1 MANPKSQQYEII
13 KNGPLCLDKFCA
25 DINPF
30 GQGFNKKNSPL
41 LGGAISNVF
50 KKTEENINGYISNG
64 NHEAWLDEDDYL
76 CIDGKKTQY
85 NFTNNQKFYV
95 EELENDNGVVDA
107 SYLDYVDEDNYLRIV
122 NSGTQLEARI
132 DGNSVRY
139 DYSASETYKVLEI
152 YDVKYLAILKP
163 KIEND
168 KINGTFELRT
178 STGNIAIASSPIF
191 ANTVRT
197 SVDYYYYDYY
207 NVPAN
212 FNNFLIEVRKIY
224 KADAPH
230 YHIPLI
236 SIYALDSNGYLHF
249 DWLRSDKWN
258 DYNGTERLEHGWSLP
273 SIGYFMYYINPNT
286 KVQSWIPMAST
297 CIFFNDSSGSGN
309 ANHAV
314 QYYRYGFDS
323 GRVFETLLE
332 ATSYGGLWVEVNQ
345 WGTWGSIRIDPGADR
360 WGESGDPTHFNNSVL
375 EVKYNYRSHPEDRE
389 TFYLYPSACF
399 YKNKYLEDCP
409 FFRFELMPNEYA
421 NDTMNGFIYCSDIA
435 DYGASFNFYSTNDG
449 NTMSALIGNLEDDE
463 HTVPRPKFAKR
474 LHLGFINKDTID
486 DNTTSYEVLVD
497 ENNFVQGF
505 SYTRGAFDSHNN
517 TANNLGTLLIPMGTV
532 SNERPFY
539 FVEDSSFYD
548 GKCIVYF
555 DSYTNTWKK
564 IGIKSGIDL
573 YMDDSFILINTTNT
587 YNAIR
592 ISDLTQHIWA
602 NDWNNRVVSMGGY
615 FKGYSHI
622 NPDTS
627 EEDLNNYYYFGHLH
641 YGFINPLMYKYKRE
655 VKISSAF
662 NYYKN
667 SENIPSS
674 QLPEQTLYLYTI
686 CSKDAEQCHPEDTFY
701 YNLGNIGYGC
711 DIYNLEI
718 YKNGRYNNSIFSRV
732 VMNFYASSNTS
743 FFIDSNLVNTTYL
756 IDSLYYTP
764 AITMEFKETY
774 SNKNLVYYDKMI
786 YSLRY
791 YGDERKE
798 KLIYPLLTQ
807 YFGIDD
813 IFVIQGQRY
822 FIQNNKIYSFS
833 LTADDEI
840 MDSIVFITN
849 IQGLEFKTNT
859 TREAYFWSKNDSSLY
874 IFNADNILRKAYT
887 ATEINDIYN
896 AIYYPSL
903 DATIFSTNI
912 GLLCISDRFGMFV
925 IPNDSVDPKD
935 KLYLNTKG
943 YITLFNDNE
952 SLIDYYNLWFIDSAW
967 EKLPIKLSTKFYGL
981 GSNLISITDTWYFR
995 LFADK
1000 SLYND
1005 MNYPRTGEIK
1015 LSVDVLT
1022 DRGLSTESKTINI
1035 DEKDWDSLTDT
1046 VYLRY
1051 QPKLQRG
1058 VGISINV
1065 ESPFAI
1071 GYLGV
1076 GTTPETL
1083 QLSKPSLQA

>member
-30 GQGFNKKNSPL
+30 GQGFNKKSSPL

-50 KKTEENINGYISNG
+50 KKNEENINGYISNG
-64 NHEAWLDEDDYL
+64 DHEAWLDEDDYL
-76 CIDGKKTQY
+76 RIDGKKTQY
-85 NFTNNQKFYV
+85 KFTNNQKFYV

-107 SYLDYVDEDNYLRIV
+107 SYLDYVDKDNYLRIV

-132 DGNSVRY
+132 DGNAVRY
-139 DYSASETYKVLEI
+139 DYSASATYKVLEI
-152 YDVKYLAILKP
+152 YNVKYLAILKP
-163 KIEND
+163 KIVND
-168 KINGTFELRT
+168 KMDASFELR
-178 STGNIAIASSPIF
+178 SSIGLQAINSDSIF
-191 ANTVRT
+191 PSYVH
-197 SVDYYYYDYY
+197 DI
-207 NVPAN
+207 PAN
-212 FNNFLIEVRKIY
+212 FNNFIIEVKQIT
-224 KADAPH
+224 KEDAPH
-230 YHIPLI
+230 SYMPII
-236 SIYALDSNGYLHF
+236 CIYALDSNGYLHF
-249 DWLRSDKWN
+249 TWKPKSFMTNPEETKDFEKG
-258 DYNGTERLEHGWSLP
+258 YPFP
-273 SIGYFMYYINPNT
+273 SIGYFIYFSGT
-286 KVQSWIPMAST
+286 QSWSRYFSPSIV
-297 CIFFNDSSGSGN
+297 FSSDAGTK
-309 ANHAV
+309 AV
-314 QYYRYGFDS
+314 EYYRS
-323 GRVFETLLE
+323 GGAIFSIDTLLE
-332 ATSYGGLWVEVNQ
+332 SSSYQTLGFTIVDNSYNIFYIKRDKDEKGSHYVNGILQ
-345 WGTWGSIRIDPGADR
+345 IISLTGASD
-360 WGESGDPTHFNNSVL
+360 DHYMV
-375 EVKYNYRSHPEDRE
+375 
-389 TFYLYPSACF
+389 PSACF
-399 YKNKYLEDCP
+399 YKNKYLEKWP
-409 FFRFELMPNEYA
+409 FFRFVCSPNIVGETVYIF
-421 NDTMNGFIYCSDIA
+421 NGFIYCA
-435 DYGASFNFYSTNDG
+435 DATEHGASYNYYSKNDG
-449 NTMSALIGNLEDDE
+449 ALVSALVGSFEEEDYV
-463 HTVPRPKFAKR
+463 VPRPKFAKR
-474 LHLGFINKDTID
+474 LTLGYLNRDPRG
-486 DNTTSYEVLVD
+486 DNTSSYEVLVD
-497 ENNFVQGF
+497 ENNFIQGF
-505 SYTRGAFDSHNN
+505 SYARGGLDKYND
-517 TANNLGTLLIPMGTV
+517 TCINLGTLLIPMGTV
-532 SNERPFY
+532 SNERPIHFI
-539 FVEDSSFYD
+539 EETESYD
-548 GKCIVYF
+548 DKYIVYF
-555 DSYTNTWKK
+555 DNYTNTWKR
-564 IGIKSGIDL
+564 IGIKAGIDL
-573 YMDDSFILINTTNT
+573 WMDDDFILINTTKT
-587 YNAIR
+587 YNAIK

-602 NDWNNRVVSMGGY
+602 NDWNNRVVSMGGS
-615 FKGYSHI
+615 FRGYSYV
-622 NPDTS
+622 NPDT
-627 EEDLNNYYYFGHLH
+627 DTIADTKNYYYFNKPN
-641 YGFINPLMYKYKRE
+641 YGFIHIKSFFAHKRE

-667 SENIPSS
+667 AIGIPSS
-674 QLPEQTLYLYTI
+674 QLPEQTLRLNTI
-686 CSKDAEQCHPEDTFY
+686 ASKDSEKCHPEDTFY
-701 YNLGNIGYGC
+701 YKTEGSGFGC
-711 DIYNLEI
+711 DIYSLEI
-718 YKNGRYNNSIFSRV
+718 YKNGRYSNSMVSKVMLSFSPFI
-732 VMNFYASSNTS
+732 NPIIS

-764 AITMEFKETY
+764 AITMEFRETY

-807 YFGIDD
+807 YFGIDE

-822 FIQNNKIYSFS
+822 FIQNNKIYSFN

-840 MDSIVFITN
+840 MDSVVFITN

-925 IPNDSVDPKD
+925 IPNDAVDPKD

-943 YITLFNDNE
+943 YITLFNSNE
-952 SLIDYYNLWFIDSAW
+952 SLIDYYNLWFIDSGW

>member
-50 KKTEENINGYISNG
+50 KKTEDEINHYVSNG
-64 NHEAWLDEDDYL
+64 NHEAWLGENGNL
-76 CIDGKKTQY
+76 CIDGKETTY
-85 NFTNNQKFYV
+85 NFTDNQKFYV
-95 EELENDNGVVDA
+95 EELEGIDA
-107 SYLDYVDEDNYLRIV
+107 SYIDYIDDDNYIRVID
-122 NSGTQLEARI
+122 SGTRLEVLI
-132 DGNSVRY
+132 NGYLSNY
-139 DYSASETYKVLEI
+139 PYSASYTYKVLEV
-152 YDVKYLAILKP
+152 YEEKYLAILSP
-163 KIEND
+163 RIEND
-168 KINGTFELRT
+168 KINAGFELRT
-178 STGNIAIASSPIF
+178 KTG
-191 ANTVRT
+191 
-197 SVDYYYYDYY
+197 SVVCNSV
-207 NVPAN
+207 NVFDTYFHDIPAN
-212 FNNFLIEVRKIY
+212 FNNFIIEVKKLS
-224 KADAPH
+224 KADAP
-230 YHIPLI
+230 YLYMPII
-236 SIYALDSNGYLHF
+236 CIYALDSNGYLHF
-249 DWLRSDKWN
+249 SNKIIDDG
-258 DYNGTERLEHGWSLP
+258 YYP
-273 SIGYFMYYINPNT
+273 SIGYFLYFSDSNT
-286 KVQSWIPMAST
+286 WANYTSSGIVY
-297 CIFFNDSSGSGN
+297 SSGSDTKIVEYHREFGN
-309 ANHAV
+309 LISIEV
-314 QYYRYGFDS
+314 
-323 GRVFETLLE
+323 LLE
-332 ATSYGGLWVEVNQ
+332 ASNYQGLTIGSSDTHNYFYIKNDKETDSGHYVYGILQMNALAEFKNHCV
-345 WGTWGSIRIDPGADR
+345 
-360 WGESGDPTHFNNSVL
+360 
-375 EVKYNYRSHPEDRE
+375 
-389 TFYLYPSACF
+389 PSACF
-399 YKNKYLEDCP
+399 YKNKYLDEYP
-409 FFRFELMPNEYA
+409 FFRLVCTPKGENGTVATY
-421 NDTMNGFIYCSDIA
+421 NGFIYCSDSSNYA
-435 DYGASFNFYSTNDG
+435 ASYNFYSNDDE
-449 NTMSALIGNLEDDE
+449 NTVSALIGSLEDDYV
-463 HTVPRPKFAKR
+463 VPRPKFAKR
-474 LHLGFINKDTID
+474 LHLGFINKDTTG
-486 DNTTSYEVLVD
+486 DNTTSYEVLID

-505 SYTRGAFDSHNN
+505 SYTRGAYDTHNN

-602 NDWNNRVVSMGGY
+602 NDWNNRVISTGGF

-622 NPDTS
+622 NPSNDAY
-627 EEDLNNYYYFGHLH
+627 DQDNYFYFNYIH
-641 YGFINPLMYKYKRE
+641 YGFIDIHSFYKSSSKRE
-655 VKISSAF
+655 IKISSAF

-667 SENIPSS
+667 SEGIPSS
-674 QLPEQTLYLYTI
+674 QLPEQTVYLHTI
-686 CSKDAEQCHPEDTFY
+686 SSKDSDKCHPEDSFY
-701 YNLGNIGYGC
+701 YNIGNIGYGC

-732 VMNFYASSNTS
+732 VMYFSASSNTG

-822 FIQNNKIYSFS
+822 FTQNNKIYSFS

-943 YITLFNDNE
+943 YITLFNSNE

-1000 SLYND
+1000 SLYED
-1005 MNYPRTGEIK
+1005 MEYPRTGEIK

>member
-1 MANPKSQQYEII
+1 MANSKSQQYEII

-95 EELENDNGVVDA
+95 EEIEGIDS
-107 SYLDYVDEDNYLRIV
+107 SYIDYIDDDNYIRVID
-122 NSGTQLEARI
+122 SGTRLEVLINGYLA
-132 DGNSVRY
+132 NY
-139 DYSASETYKVLEI
+139 PYSAAYTYKVLEI
-152 YDVKYLAILKP
+152 YDEKYLAILSP
-163 KIEND
+163 RIEND

-178 STGNIAIASSPIF
+178 KTGTVVCSS
-191 ANTVRT
+191 ANVFD
-197 SVDYYYYDYY
+197 SYIHDI
-207 NVPAN
+207 PAN
-212 FNNFLIEVRKIY
+212 FNNFIIEVKEFP
-224 KADAPH
+224 KNDAPH
-230 YHIPLI
+230 YYMPII
-236 SIYALDSNGYLHF
+236 CIYALDSNGYLHF
-249 DWLRSDKWN
+249 TWKPDNFIDAGLINETSK
-258 DYNGTERLEHGWSLP
+258 GFPFP
-273 SIGYFMYYINPNT
+273 SIGYFIYFSNT
-286 KVQSWIPMAST
+286 NSWK
-297 CIFFNDSSGSGN
+297 
-309 ANHAV
+309 
-314 QYYRYGFDS
+314 QYYSPSIVFSSDS
-323 GRVFETLLE
+323 GTKAVEYYRNVTMGHEVLLE
-332 ATSYGGLWVEVNQ
+332 SSSYQTLFFTTINNTYNIFRVGYFTE
-345 WGTWGSIRIDPGADR
+345 
-360 WGESGDPTHFNNSVL
+360 GDPLDPDSDFHYTNGILQEMNVHSDRDPENN
-375 EVKYNYRSHPEDRE
+375 
-389 TFYLYPSACF
+389 YLIPSACF
-399 YKNKYLEDCP
+399 YKNKYLEEYP
-409 FFRFELMPNEYA
+409 FFRFMCTPNKVNGNSYI
-421 NDTMNGFIYCSDIA
+421 DNGFIYCA
-435 DYGASFNFYSTNDG
+435 DAMEYGASYNYYSNNDEALV
-449 NTMSALIGNLEDDE
+449 SSLIGSFEEEDYV
-463 HTVPRPKFAKR
+463 VPRPKFAKR
-474 LHLGFINKDTID
+474 LHLGFINKDTTG

-497 ENNFVQGF
+497 ENNFIQGF
-505 SYTRGAFDSHNN
+505 SYARGGWDRYNN
-517 TANNLGTLLIPMGTV
+517 TCINLGTLLIPMGTV

-555 DSYTNTWKK
+555 DSYSNTWKK
-564 IGIKSGIDL
+564 IGIKAGIDL

-602 NDWNNRVVSMGGY
+602 NDWNNRVVCMKGY

-622 NPDTS
+622 GPRYVYDS
-627 EEDLNNYYYFGHLH
+627 NNYYYFTESN
-641 YGFINPLMYKYKRE
+641 YGFTDIKSFSVHKRE

-667 SENIPSS
+667 SEGIPSS

-701 YNLGNIGYGC
+701 YNLGNVGYGC

-732 VMNFYASSNTS
+732 VMSFYASSNTS

-822 FIQNNKIYSFS
+822 FTQNNKIYSFS

-943 YITLFNDNE
+943 YITLFNSNE
-952 SLIDYYNLWFIDSAW
+952 SLIDYYNLWFIDSEW

-1000 SLYND
+1000 SLYEG
-1005 MNYPRTGEIK
+1005 MEYPRTGEIK

>member
-50 KKTEENINGYISNG
+50 KKTEDEINHYVSNG

-76 CIDGKKTQY
+76 YIDGKKTQY
-85 NFTNNQKFYV
+85 KFTNNQKFYV

-107 SYLDYVDEDNYLRIV
+107 SYLDYVDKDNYLRIV

-132 DGNSVRY
+132 DGNSVKY
-139 DYSASETYKVLEI
+139 DYSASATYKVLEI
-152 YDVKYLAILKP
+152 YDVKYLAILTP
-163 KIEND
+163 KIVDNRID
-168 KINGTFELRT
+168 ASFELR
-178 STGNIAIASSPIF
+178 SSIGLTAYTTNSIF
-191 ANTVRT
+191 PYFNTTPYGVGLCDNP
-197 SVDYYYYDYY
+197 VDFS
-207 NVPAN
+207 N
-212 FNNFLIEVRKIY
+212 FIIEVAKLY
-224 KADAPH
+224 KKDAPH
-230 YHIPLI
+230 YYVPII
-236 SIYALDSNGYLHF
+236 CIYALDSNGYLHF
-249 DWLRSDKWN
+249 TWNKSD
-258 DYNGTERLEHGWSLP
+258 RAHSLDP
-273 SIGYFMYYINPNT
+273 SSNKGAPFSSIGYIIYSTEN
-286 KVQSWIPMAST
+286 QSWDLYNSSSI
-297 CIFFNDSSGSGN
+297 IFTDQSNVKAIEYIRHMTTNFGKYECLVETTTFDDLAFYTISPIGSGVTCKYFYVIERESN
-309 ANHAV
+309 TILKIN
-314 QYYRYGFDS
+314 
-323 GRVFETLLE
+323 L
-332 ATSYGGLWVEVNQ
+332 
-345 WGTWGSIRIDPGADR
+345 GSNPGND
-360 WGESGDPTHFNNSVL
+360 D
-375 EVKYNYRSHPEDRE
+375 
-389 TFYLYPSACF
+389 YLVPSACL
-399 YKNKYLEDCP
+399 YKNKYLEKWP
-409 FFRFELMPNEYA
+409 FFRFTCIPHKV
-421 NDTMNGFIYCSDIA
+421 NDKSYIDYGFIYCSDA
-435 DYGASFNFYSTNDG
+435 TGNAASFVFNSEDERYEPRPL
-449 NTMSALIGNLEDDE
+449 SALVGSFENEDYV
-463 HTVPRPKFAKR
+463 VPRPKFAKR
-474 LHLGFINKDTID
+474 LQLGFVNKDVTGN
-486 DNTTSYEVLVD
+486 NTTSYEVLVD
-497 ENNFVQGF
+497 ENNFIQGF
-505 SYTRGAFDSHNN
+505 SYARGGWDRYND
-517 TANNLGTLLIPMGTV
+517 TCINLGTLLIPMGTV
-532 SNERPFY
+532 SNERPIHFI
-539 FVEDSSFYD
+539 EETESYD
-548 GKCIVYF
+548 DKYIVYF
-555 DSYTNTWKK
+555 DNYTNTWKR
-564 IGIKSGIDL
+564 IGIKAGIDL
-573 YMDDSFILINTTNT
+573 WMDDDFVLINTTKT
-587 YNAIR
+587 YNAIK
-592 ISDLTQHIWA
+592 ISNLAQHIWA
-602 NDWNNRVVSMGGY
+602 NDWNNRVVSMEGY
-615 FKGYSHI
+615 FKGYTEV
-622 NPDTS
+622 NS
-627 EEDLNNYYYFGHLH
+627 ETGDIDSSYHYFNYSNF
-641 YGFINPLMYKYKRE
+641 GFINIKSFSPSKRE

-667 SENIPSS
+667 SEGIPSS

-686 CSKDAEQCHPEDTFY
+686 CGKDAEKCHPEDTFY
-701 YNLGNIGYGC
+701 SKVEGAGFGC
-711 DIYNLEI
+711 DIYSLEI
-718 YKNGRYNNSIFSRV
+718 YKNGRYINSMVSK
-732 VMNFYASSNTS
+732 VMLNFYAYPIIN
-743 FFIDSNLVNTTYL
+743 FFIDSELVNTTYL
-756 IDSLYYTP
+756 VDSLYYTP
-764 AITMEFKETY
+764 AITMGFKETY

-807 YFGIDD
+807 YFGIDE

-822 FIQNNKIYSFS
+822 FIQNNKIYSFN
-833 LTADDEI
+833 LTEDGEV
-840 MDSIVFITN
+840 MNSIVFITN

-952 SLIDYYNLWFIDSAW
+952 SLIDYYNLWFIDSKW

-1000 SLYND
+1000 NIYND
-1005 MNYPRTGEIK
+1005 MEYPRTGEIK

>member
-76 CIDGKKTQY
+76 CVDGKKTQY

-107 SYLDYVDEDNYLRIV
+107 SYLDYVDADNYLRIV

-132 DGNSVRY
+132 DGNAVRY
-139 DYSASETYKVLEI
+139 DYSASATYKVLEI
-152 YDVKYLAILKP
+152 YDTKYLAILKP
-163 KIEND
+163 KIVND
-168 KINGTFELRT
+168 KIDAEFELR
-178 STGNIAIASSPIF
+178 SSIGLQAINSDSIF
-191 ANTVRT
+191 PSYVH
-197 SVDYYYYDYY
+197 DI
-207 NVPAN
+207 PAN
-212 FNNFLIEVRKIY
+212 FNNFIIEVKQIA
-224 KADAPH
+224 KEDAPH
-230 YHIPLI
+230 LYMPII
-236 SIYALDSNGYLHF
+236 CIYALDSNGYLHF
-249 DWLRSDKWN
+249 TWKPKSFMPN
-258 DYNGTERLEHGWSLP
+258 PEETENFEKGYPFP
-273 SIGYFMYYINPNT
+273 SIGYFIYFSGT
-286 KVQSWIPMAST
+286 QSWSRYFSPSIV
-297 CIFFNDSSGSGN
+297 FSSN
-309 ANHAV
+309 AGTKAV
-314 QYYRYGFDS
+314 EYYRAGGSIFSVD
-323 GRVFETLLE
+323 TLLE
-332 ATSYGGLWVEVNQ
+332 SSSYQTLGFTIVDNSYNIFYIKRDKEEDSTHYVNGILQ
-345 WGTWGSIRIDPGADR
+345 IISLAGASD
-360 WGESGDPTHFNNSVL
+360 DHYMV
-375 EVKYNYRSHPEDRE
+375 
-389 TFYLYPSACF
+389 PSACF
-399 YKNKYLEDCP
+399 YKNKYLEKWP
-409 FFRFELMPNEYA
+409 FFRFVCSPNLVGETVYIF
-421 NDTMNGFIYCSDIA
+421 NGFIYCA
-435 DYGASFNFYSTNDG
+435 DATEHGASYNYYSNNDG
-449 NTMSALIGNLEDDE
+449 ALVSSLVGSFEEEDYV
-463 HTVPRPKFAKR
+463 VPRPKFAKR
-474 LHLGFINKDTID
+474 LRLGDVNRDHTG
-486 DNTTSYEVLVD
+486 NNNTSYEILVD
-497 ENNFVQGF
+497 ENNFIQGF
-505 SYTRGAFDSHNN
+505 SYARGAWDEYND
-517 TANNLGTLLIPMGTV
+517 TCINLGTLLIPMGTV
-532 SNERPFY
+532 SNERPIHFI
-539 FVEDSSFYD
+539 EETESYD
-548 GKCIVYF
+548 DKYIIYF
-555 DSYTNTWKK
+555 DNYTNTWKR
-564 IGIKSGIDL
+564 IGIKAGIDL
-573 YMDDSFILINTTNT
+573 WMDDDFILINTTKT

-602 NDWNNRVVSMGGY
+602 NDWNNRVVNMGGY
-615 FKGYSHI
+615 FRGYSHV
-622 NPDTS
+622 NPDTDTYANS
-627 EEDLNNYYYFGHLH
+627 TDYYYFTKSN
-641 YGFINPLMYKYKRE
+641 YGFINIKSFFANKRE

-667 SENIPSS
+667 SVGIPSS
-674 QLPEQTLYLYTI
+674 QLPEQTLRLYTI
-686 CSKDAEQCHPEDTFY
+686 ASKDSEKCHPEDTFY
-701 YNLGNIGYGC
+701 YKTEGSGFGC
-711 DIYNLEI
+711 DIYSLEI
-718 YKNGRYNNSIFSRV
+718 YKNGRYNNSMVSKVILSYFPIRDPII
-732 VMNFYASSNTS
+732 S

-756 IDSLYYTP
+756 VDSLYYTP

-786 YSLRY
+786 YSLKY
-791 YGDERKE
+791 YGDIRKE

-822 FIQNNKIYSFS
+822 FTQNNKIYSFN
-833 LTADDEI
+833 LTADDEV
-840 MDSIVFITN
+840 MDSIIFITN
-849 IQGLEFKTNT
+849 IQGLEYKANT

-874 IFNADNILRKAYT
+874 IFTADNILRKAYT

-925 IPNDSVDPKD
+925 IPNENVDPED

-952 SLIDYYNLWFIDSAW
+952 SLIDYYNLWFIDSEW

-1058 VGISINV
+1058 VGISLNV

-1071 GYLGV
+1071 GYLGI

>member
-30 GQGFNKKNSPL
+30 GQGFNKKSSPL

-85 NFTNNQKFYV
+85 SFTNNQKFYV
-95 EELENDNGVVDA
+95 EELENDNGAVDA

-122 NSGTQLEARI
+122 NSGAQLEARI
-132 DGNSVRY
+132 DGNAVRY
-139 DYSASETYKVLEI
+139 DYSVSATYKVLEI
-152 YDVKYLAILKP
+152 YNTKYLAILKP

-168 KINGTFELRT
+168 KINASFELRSSIGLT
-178 STGNIAIASSPIF
+178 LYSIGNIFPSHTYDIPADFSNLTVELKELPNINDTKVYIF
-191 ANTVRT
+191 C
-197 SVDYYYYDYY
+197 
-207 NVPAN
+207 
-212 FNNFLIEVRKIY
+212 
-224 KADAPH
+224 
-230 YHIPLI
+230 
-236 SIYALDSNGYLHF
+236 IYALDSNGYVKFTWHPKSF
-249 DWLRSDKWN
+249 IETVQD
-258 DYNGTERLEHGWSLP
+258 DYDHGFPFP
-273 SIGYFMYYINPNT
+273 SIGYVICSKNSSGLINVYNQVSPCIIISSTYGTKVLEYYRNLINPIHSPNIDMT
-286 KVQSWIPMAST
+286 EA
-297 CIFFNDSSGSGN
+297 
-309 ANHAV
+309 
-314 QYYRYGFDS
+314 
-323 GRVFETLLE
+323 LLE
-332 ATSYGGLWVEVNQ
+332 AENFQSLSTSK
-345 WGTWGSIRIDPGADR
+345 TTMGSDVFYIDR
-360 WGESGDPTHFNNSVL
+360 TNSSLRKIQMILPWATAYTDYL
-375 EVKYNYRSHPEDRE
+375 E
-389 TFYLYPSACF
+389 PSVCI
-399 YKNKYLEDCP
+399 YKNKYLEKWP
-409 FFRFELMPNEYA
+409 FCRILLYPTSFTHIPN
-421 NDTMNGFIYCSDIA
+421 GILWGSDA
-435 DYGASFNFYSTNDG
+435 TNKASIFNFYNNGDE
-449 NTMSALIGNLEDDE
+449 NTVSALIGDLEE
-463 HTVPRPKFAKR
+463 EGIVPRPKFAKR
-474 LHLGFINKDTID
+474 LTLGYLNRDPMG

-497 ENNFVQGF
+497 ENNFIQGF
-505 SYTRGAFDSHNN
+505 SYARGGLDRYND
-517 TANNLGTLLIPMGTV
+517 TCINLGTLLIPMGTV
-532 SNERPFY
+532 SNERPIHFI
-539 FVEDSSFYD
+539 EESESYD
-548 GKCIVYF
+548 DKYIVYF
-555 DSYTNTWKK
+555 DNYTNTWKR
-564 IGIKSGIDL
+564 ISIKAGIDL
-573 YMDDSFILINTTNT
+573 WMDDDFILINTTKT
-587 YNAIR
+587 YNAIK

-602 NDWNNRVVSMGGY
+602 NDWNNRVVSMNGS
-615 FKGYSHI
+615 FRGYSHMNESAPDSDYHYYLNTNYGYI
-622 NPDTS
+622 N
-627 EEDLNNYYYFGHLH
+627 E
-641 YGFINPLMYKYKRE
+641 GFFAHKRE

-667 SENIPSS
+667 STGIPSS
-674 QLPEQTLYLYTI
+674 QLPEQTLYLYTLA
-686 CSKDAEQCHPEDTFY
+686 SKNAEQCHPEDTFY
-701 YNLGNIGYGC
+701 YKISNTGLGC
-711 DIYNLEI
+711 DIYNLEV
-718 YKNGRYNNSIFSRV
+718 YKNGRYNNSIFTKVKLEFLDST
-732 VMNFYASSNTS
+732 NSN
-743 FFIDSNLVNTTYL
+743 FFIDSELVNTTYL
-756 IDSLYYTP
+756 VDSLYYTP
-764 AITMEFKETY
+764 AITMEFRETY

-798 KLIYPLLTQ
+798 KLLYPLLTQ
-807 YFGIDD
+807 YFGIDE

-822 FIQNNKIYSFS
+822 FIQNNKIYSFN
-833 LTADDEI
+833 LTADDEV
-840 MDSIVFITN
+840 MDSIIFITN
-849 IQGLEFKTNT
+849 IQGLEFKANT

-874 IFNADNILRKAYT
+874 IFTADNILRKAYT

-943 YITLFNDNE
+943 YITLFNDTE
-952 SLIDYYNLWFIDSAW
+952 SLIDYYNLWFINSGW

-1000 SLYND
+1000 SIYED
-1005 MNYPRTGEIK
+1005 MEYPRTGEIK

-1022 DRGLSTESKTINI
+1022 DRGLSTESKIINI

>member
-30 GQGFNKKNSPL
+30 GQGFNKKSSPL

-85 NFTNNQKFYV
+85 SFTNNQKFYV

-107 SYLDYVDEDNYLRIV
+107 SYLDYVDKDNYLRIV
-122 NSGTQLEARI
+122 NSGAQLEARI
-132 DGNSVRY
+132 DGNAVRY
-139 DYSASETYKVLEI
+139 DYSASATYKVLEI
-152 YDVKYLAILKP
+152 YNTKYLAILKP

-178 STGNIAIASSPIF
+178 SIGLIAISSSPIF
-191 ANTVRT
+191 ANDSSSRAE
-197 SVDYYYYDYY
+197 YY

-212 FNNFLIEVRKIY
+212 FNNFIIEVKKIY
-224 KADAPH
+224 KEDAPH

-249 DWLRSDKWN
+249 DWSRTNSWP
-258 DYNGTERLEHGWSLP
+258 DYPGVENLEHGNSIP

-286 KVQSWIPMAST
+286 NAQSWIPMAST
-297 CIFFNDSSGSGN
+297 CIFFSEGTSEADK
-309 ANHAV
+309 AV
-314 QYYRYGFDS
+314 QYYRFGFDS

-332 ATSYGGLWVEVNQ
+332 ASNYAGLRITLNVSGTSGLL
-345 WGTWGSIRIDPGADR
+345 SIEPGADR
-360 WGESGDPTHFNNSVL
+360 WGESGNPTHFSNSVL
-375 EVKYNYRSHPEDRE
+375 EVKYNFRNRPEDRE
-389 TFYLYPSACF
+389 TYYLVPSACF
-399 YKNKYLEDCP
+399 YKNKYLENWP
-409 FFRFELMPNEYA
+409 FFRFELMPNVYA
-421 NDTMNGFIYCSDIA
+421 NDTMNGFIYCSDATI
-435 DYGASFNFYSTNDG
+435 DFGASFNFYSANDD
-449 NTMSALIGNLEDDE
+449 NTISALVGSLEDDE

-474 LHLGFINKDTID
+474 LTLGYLNKDPRGN
-486 DNTTSYEVLVD
+486 NTTSYEVLVD
-497 ENNFVQGF
+497 ENNFIQGF
-505 SYTRGAFDSHNN
+505 SYARGGWDRYNN
-517 TANNLGTLLIPMGTV
+517 TCINLGTLLIPMGTV
-532 SNERPFY
+532 SNERPIHFI
-539 FVEDSSFYD
+539 EESESYD
-548 GKCIVYF
+548 DKYIVYF
-555 DSYTNTWKK
+555 DNYTNTWKR
-564 IGIKSGIDL
+564 IGIKAGIDL
-573 YMDDSFILINTTNT
+573 WMDDDFILINTTKT

-602 NDWNNRVVSMGGY
+602 NDWNNRVVNMGGY
-615 FKGYSHI
+615 FKGYSCV
-622 NPDTS
+622 NPDNS
-627 EEDLNNYYYFGHLH
+627 EEDIHHYYYFNKSH

-667 SENIPSS
+667 STGIPSS
-674 QLPEQTLYLYTI
+674 QLPEQTLYLYTLG
-686 CSKDAEQCHPEDTFY
+686 SKDAEKCHPEDTFY
-701 YNLGNIGYGC
+701 YKIGGSGFGC
-711 DIYNLEI
+711 DIYSLEI
-718 YKNGRYNNSIFSRV
+718 YKNGRYSNSMVSKVILSFFPVRDPII
-732 VMNFYASSNTS
+732 S
-743 FFIDSNLVNTTYL
+743 FFIDSELVNTTYL
-756 IDSLYYTP
+756 VDSLYYTP
-764 AITMEFKETY
+764 AITMEFRETY

-798 KLIYPLLTQ
+798 KLLYPLLTQ
-807 YFGIDD
+807 YFGIDE

-822 FIQNNKIYSFS
+822 FIQNNKIYSFN

-840 MDSIVFITN
+840 MDSIIFITN
-849 IQGLEFKTNT
+849 IQGLEFKANT

-874 IFNADNILRKAYT
+874 IFTADNILRKAYT

-943 YITLFNDNE
+943 YITLFNDTE
-952 SLIDYYNLWFIDSAW
+952 SLIDYYNLWFINSGW

-1000 SLYND
+1000 SIYED
-1005 MNYPRTGEIK
+1005 MEYPRTGEIK

-1022 DRGLSTESKTINI
+1022 DRGLSTESKIINI